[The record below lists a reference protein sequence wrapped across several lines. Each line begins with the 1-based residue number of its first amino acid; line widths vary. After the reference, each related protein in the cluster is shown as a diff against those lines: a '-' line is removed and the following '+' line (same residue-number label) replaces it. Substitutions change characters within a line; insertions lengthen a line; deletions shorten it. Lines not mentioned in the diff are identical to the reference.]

1 MAASPKAR
9 QMAAIIKRD
18 EPDGVWRCRYCRTL
32 VMPLV
37 DPLVWN
43 GLPYPERDHVIP
55 RSRGGAGTMAN
66 SAVACQSCNVRK
78 GARLLSELPSQWWTG
93 VRA

>member
-1 MAASPKAR
+1 MAVSAKAR
-9 QMAAIIKRD
+9 QMAAIIERD
-18 EPDGVWRCRYCRTL
+18 EPDGTWRCRYCRVL

-37 DPLVWN
+37 YPLVWD
-43 GLPYPERDHVIP
+43 GRPYPERDHVVP

-66 SAVACQSCNVRK
+66 SAVACQPCNVRK
-78 GARLLSELPSQWWTG
+78 GARLLSELPAQWWTG